1 MEQTTNKTEQTS
13 ATVIAFPASHIE
25 TPPYTFSPRE
35 LARLRIYRAAV
46 IVGFYTDH

>member
-13 ATVIAFPASHIE
+13 ATVIALPASHIE